1 MPNRLCFSG
10 TDKGTAVWVAGNGLM
25 VGATTT
31 VVMVMVAMPL
41 LMVKLQL
48 VTVAIVAVSPA
59 VYLEDDG
66 TECDKKAN
74 TDATKKHQGCPLW
87 LV

>member
-1 MPNRLCFSG
+1 
-10 TDKGTAVWVAGNGLM
+10 
-25 VGATTT
+25 
-31 VVMVMVAMPL
+31 MVAMLL

-48 VTVAIVAVSPA
+48 VTVAIVAVSLA